1 MDPSLLPAIHTACPC
16 TPARAASGELHLSPH
31 DRGAAR
37 SDREFVVPVT
47 KLLQGE
53 KKHAKVEP

>member
-1 MDPSLLPAIHTACPC
+1 MDPLLLPAIHTACPC
-16 TPARAASGELHLSPH
+16 TPATSGGLHLSPH

-37 SDREFVVPVT
+37 YGREFVVPVT

-53 KKHAKVEP
+53 KEHAKV